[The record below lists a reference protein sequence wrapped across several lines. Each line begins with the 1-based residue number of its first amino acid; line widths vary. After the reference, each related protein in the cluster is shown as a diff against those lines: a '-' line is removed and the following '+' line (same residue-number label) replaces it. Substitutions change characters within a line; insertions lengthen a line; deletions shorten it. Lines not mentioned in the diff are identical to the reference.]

1 VQKTFKYRLYPTKAQ
16 EARLNATLETCRR
29 WYNACLEERRNAYQE
44 RGESVSVYAQLAK
57 VKGLKLENPYASGIH
72 SHVLQVVVQDL
83 NKAFDAFFRRVK
95 AGERPGY
102 PRFKSRDRFDSFGFK
117 EYGNGFKIDGRK
129 LKLSGIGRISV
140 RWHRPVD
147 GKIKTV
153 RITRNASKWYAC
165 FSCEVTPEPLPATG
179 KEVGIDV
186 GINSLITTS
195 DGEKVENPC
204 WYREE
209 QKKLRV
215 LQRRVSRRKKGG
227 RNRRKAVKALQRQ
240 HERIKNRRKDYINK
254 LAHRLIVE
262 NDRIALEDLRIR
274 NMVHNRHLSK
284 SILDAGW
291 NYLAERLVAK
301 AAEAGRTVCFVEPA
315 YTSKTCSA
323 CGGIFENLTLA
334 DRWVDCACGASLD
347 RDHNAA
353 LNILGRGQ
361 RLWGE
366 TWSAATSVPQE
377 ATRLQSLWSVT
388 CMMDLG

>member
-16 EARLNATLETCRR
+16 EARLNATLETCRL

-57 VKGLKLENPYASGIH
+57 VKGLKRENPYASGIH

-102 PRFKSRDRFDSFGFK
+102 PRFKSLDRFDSFGFK

-153 RITRNASKWYAC
+153 RITRNAGKWYAC
-165 FSCEVTPEPLPATG
+165 FSCEVAPEPLPATG

-240 HERIKNRRKDYINK
+240 HERIKNKRKDYLNK

-291 NYLAERLVAK
+291 NYLAQRLVAK

-377 ATRLQSLWSVT
+377 ATRLQSL
-388 CMMDLG
+388 

>member
-165 FSCEVTPEPLPATG
+165 FSCEVAPEPLPATG

-377 ATRLQSLWSVT
+377 ATRLQSL
-388 CMMDLG
+388 

>member
-1 VQKTFKYRLYPTKAQ
+1 
-16 EARLNATLETCRR
+16 
-29 WYNACLEERRNAYQE
+29 
-44 RGESVSVYAQLAK
+44 
-57 VKGLKLENPYASGIH
+57 
-72 SHVLQVVVQDL
+72 VVVQYL

-165 FSCEVTPEPLPATG
+165 FSCEVAPEPLPATG

-377 ATRLQSLWSVT
+377 ATRLQSL
-388 CMMDLG
+388 

>member
-1 VQKTFKYRLYPTKAQ
+1 M
-16 EARLNATLETCRR
+16 
-29 WYNACLEERRNAYQE
+29 
-44 RGESVSVYAQLAK
+44 
-57 VKGLKLENPYASGIH
+57 
-72 SHVLQVVVQDL
+72 VVQDL

-165 FSCEVTPEPLPATG
+165 FSCEVAPEPLPATG

-291 NYLAERLVAK
+291 NYLAQRLVAK

>member
-1 VQKTFKYRLYPTKAQ
+1 MQKTFKYRLYPTKAQ
-16 EARLNATLETCRR
+16 EARLNATLETCRL

-57 VKGLKLENPYASGIH
+57 VKGLKRENPYASGIH

-102 PRFKSRDRFDSFGFK
+102 PRFKSLDRFDSFGFK

-153 RITRNASKWYAC
+153 RITRNAGKWYAC
-165 FSCEVTPEPLPATG
+165 FSCEVAPEPLPATG

-240 HERIKNRRKDYINK
+240 HERIKNKRKDYLNK

-291 NYLAERLVAK
+291 NYLAQRLVAK

-377 ATRLQSLWSVT
+377 ATRLQSL
-388 CMMDLG
+388 